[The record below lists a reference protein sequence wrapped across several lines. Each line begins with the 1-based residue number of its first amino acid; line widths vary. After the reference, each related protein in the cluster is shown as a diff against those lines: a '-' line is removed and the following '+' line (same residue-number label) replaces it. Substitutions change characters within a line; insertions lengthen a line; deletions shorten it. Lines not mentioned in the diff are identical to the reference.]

1 MVRLTSPLTSSILV
15 FVTFTAKRKSSPSR
29 TKRGGFG
36 SHMSGLVVVM
46 SSFLKIPPLSSLSCA
61 TMRSF
66 QPVSASG
73 TVKVNETLPSASVS
87 RSGKKNAVS
96 FRFVRG
102 GALKLGLQSASDP
115 NVDDEASARSFAAG
129 AAAGSNAA
137 QSPSMAPVPPAAQH
151 FIS

>member
-1 MVRLTSPLTSSILV
+1 M

-73 TVKVNETLPSASVS
+73 AVKVNETLPSASVS

-102 GALKLGLQSASDP
+102 GESGSALAALGIAGD
-115 NVDDEASARSFAAG
+115 FAAQTG
-129 AAAGSNAA
+129 ASPHAASSTIAA
-137 QSPSMAPVPPAAQH
+137 PAAH
-151 FIS
+151 LASPAANPLRNPKP